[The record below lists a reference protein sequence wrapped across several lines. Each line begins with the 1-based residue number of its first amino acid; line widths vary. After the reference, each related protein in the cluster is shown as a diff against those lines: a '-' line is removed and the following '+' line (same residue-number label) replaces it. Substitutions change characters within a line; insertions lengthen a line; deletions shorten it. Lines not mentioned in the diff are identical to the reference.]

1 MPNIVTIST
10 REGTFSGY
18 LVSSGQF
25 AMTLA
30 IPEETCP
37 DSAKKLMH
45 KYSNGYC
52 VFSFPVQAELCLL

>member
-10 REGTFSGY
+10 KEGTFSGY
-18 LVSSGQF
+18 LVSCSQF

-52 VFSFPVQAELCLL
+52 VFSFPVQAEIRLL